1 MLKCVSTVLSE
12 ILVYDIYFH
21 ALVLQ
26 VVWSLVDTRESR
38 RILSH
43 FLTWSRTTA
52 RLFAQD
58 ENLVWNSG
66 TTGRSV
72 RIAGHSVAQGTV
84 RSPAIPGVS
93 CWTQSVSLVHLQCW
107 LCNHHYCW
115 VYKFCGSTEISSCQV
130 FAELSWGFCWHYG
143 CNVAIMVGCVTLWW
157 SWFYLFMSEAW
168 SDFSF
173 KMATLNISNITKPAT
188 LPALTSINSITE
200 QSLSV
205 QSKWNFCMLLKF
217 GCGQSF
223 SYMVGLYC

>member
-1 MLKCVSTVLSE
+1 MLLE

-38 RILSH
+38 WILSR

-66 TTGRSV
+66 TTGRSI

-93 CWTQSVSLVHLQCW
+93 SWTQSLSLVHLQCR
-107 LCNHHYCW
+107 LCSHHYYRY
-115 VYKFCGSTEISSCQV
+115 YKFCSGTEISSCQV
-130 FAELSWGFCWHYG
+130 FTELSWDSCWHYG
-143 CNVAIMVGCVTLWW
+143 CNVAIVVGCVTFWW
-157 SWFYLFMSEAW
+157 SWFYSCLKPEV
-168 SDFSF
+168 
-173 KMATLNISNITKPAT
+173 ISALRWRHPISQISPNQLPAT
-188 LPALTSINSITE
+188 LPALTSINSVTE

-223 SYMVGLYC
+223 LIRLAFIVNGRQP